1 MGTRILRVKPGP
13 GKELMGLVKHAAGP
27 FISIIILKHIAIAC
41 G

>member
-1 MGTRILRVKPGP
+1 MGTGILRVKPGS
-13 GKELMGLVKHAAGP
+13 GKELMGLAGP